1 MYTMGHGYHNHIN
14 SYIHHLTLFYFLLCF
29 AFWYVENTKIRSLSQ
44 FQTYSTVSL
53 TTVIMLFITSP
64 V

>member
-1 MYTMGHGYHNHIN
+1 MYTMGNGYHNHTN
-14 SYIHHLTLFYFLLCF
+14 SYIHHLTLFYVLLF
-29 AFWYVENTKIRSLSQ
+29 AMLKTLKICYLSK
-44 FQTYSTVSL
+44 FETYRTVLL